1 MVRFNKQG
9 SINPLLIP
17 LILVS
22 TALVAVS
29 FLGYKQYQR
38 AQDYKNNVDQK
49 ISVAVSEAVDKQ
61 KTIDVRDAAVAARS
75 PIKTYNGP
83 SDFGSV
89 KVGYPKDWSLY
100 VQTGDSSTPLDG
112 YGQPSVVVDNASQ
125 NIAHALR
132 FKVLN
137 QNYSDVLNNFQSL
150 AQSGAVKVKTY
161 RPANIRGVS
170 GIVVTGQIDQSV
182 TGTMVVLPLRNT
194 TFEIYTESNQYLELF
209 NKYIL
214 PNFSFKP

>member
-1 MVRFNKQG
+1 MVRLNKQG
-9 SINPLLIP
+9 SINPLLVP

-22 TALVAVS
+22 AALIAVS
-29 FLGYKQYQR
+29 FLGYKQYQS

-49 ISVAVSEAVDKQ
+49 VSVAVSKAVDKQ
-61 KTIDVRDAAVAARS
+61 KTIDVNDAAVAARS

-89 KVGYPKDWSLY
+89 KIGYPRDWSLY
-100 VQTGDSSTPLDG
+100 VQTGDGSTPLDG
-112 YGQPSVVVDNASQ
+112 YGQPNVVVDNKNQ

-137 QNYSDVLNNFQSL
+137 QNYSDALNNFKSL
-150 AQSGAVKVKTY
+150 AQSGTVKVKIY
-161 RPANIRGVS
+161 QPVNIKGVS
-170 GIVVTGQIDQSV
+170 GVIVTGQIDQNV
-182 TGTMVVLPLRNT
+182 TGTMVILPLRNT
-194 TFEIYTESNQYLELF
+194 TFEIYTESNQYLGLF
-209 NKYIL
+209 DKYIL